1 MGKRRAVLLDRDGV
15 INDHALDY
23 VTSWEQF
30 RLMPDAL
37 EALRRLHQAGWLV
50 LVATNQSAVGRGMM
64 TEAELEGIHSRM
76 LALVEQGGG
85 RIERVFCC
93 PHGPDEGCSCRK
105 PKPGLLLE
113 AARECDLDLASC
125 YLVGDSARDIA
136 AGQAVGSTTILV
148 EGVDASRAREQLQRL
163 ERPPGFLVKNLA
175 AAVDVI
181 LRLESDQSSAS
192 TRSG

>member
-50 LVATNQSAVGRGMM
+50 LVVTNQSAVGRGMM

-76 LALVEQGGG
+76 QARVEQGGG

-93 PHGPDEGCSCRK
+93 PHGPDEGCACRK

-125 YLVGDSARDIA
+125 YLVGDSSRDIA

-148 EGVDASRAREQLQRL
+148 EGVDASRAREQLERL
-163 ERPPGFLVKNLA
+163 ERPPDFLAKNLA

-181 LRLESDQSSAS
+181 LRVESDQSSAS